1 MPIKP
6 RKAEKPRPVS
16 TRIIVA
22 TEDGGYLRRYF
33 PDLQLLTPDPSK

>member
-1 MPIKP
+1 
-6 RKAEKPRPVS
+6 
-16 TRIIVA
+16 VA